1 MLKQSGFSLVEL
13 MVSMAITLFLMLGI
27 TAFFS
32 TSTRAT
38 ADNIK
43 TTRVNSVTRSAM
55 ELMSREIT
63 RAGYWHDSGQ
73 HIGASYA
80 NPFSTVEVAQHKQP
94 GDCILFGYDANK
106 NGTLD
111 DTEFR
116 GFRLN
121 GSIIEMKTSGAAW
134 QCDKGTWQVL
144 TPGMI
149 TMDALRFTL
158 TTQSVPADIKQ
169 VVSRKVQIQLSGS
182 YKADRTV
189 RQALDELVTIR
200 NDIIL

>member
-13 MVSMAITLFLMLGI
+13 MVSMAIALFLMLGI

-55 ELMSREIT
+55 ELMAREIT
-63 RAGYWHDSGQ
+63 RAGYWHDSDQ
-73 HIGASYA
+73 HIGASYV
-80 NPFSTVEVAQHKQP
+80 NPFSTVEVAQHKHL

-116 GFRLN
+116 GFRLK
-121 GSIIEMKTSGAAW
+121 GSIIEMKTAGAAW
-134 QCDKGTWQVL
+134 ACDEGTWQVL
-144 TPGMI
+144 TPGMVAV
-149 TMDALRFTL
+149 DSLHFTL
-158 TTQSVPADIKQ
+158 TAQSAPAGVKQ
-169 VVSRKVQIQLSGS
+169 VVNRKVQIQLSGS
-182 YKADRTV
+182 YTTDHTV
-189 RQALDELVTIR
+189 RQALDDLVTIR